1 MTDTPN
7 TFSLANRIELALP
20 AWAKPYVRLARLD
33 KPIGWWLLL
42 LPGWWAIALAQVAQ
56 GGGMPRLDLLA
67 LFLLGAILTRAAG
80 CTLNDLADRDIDA
93 KVARTRTRPL
103 ASGEIGGKG
112 ALAFMALL
120 LAASLLILVQF
131 NAFAIVVG
139 LLSAIPVLVYPFMKR
154 VTYWPQAFLGIA
166 FNWGALLGWAAV
178 FGALGPVPFL
188 IYAAGIAWTLA
199 YDTIYAHQ
207 DREDD
212 LLVGVKSSAIRL
224 GRATRPWV
232 AGFFG
237 LTLAGLALAG
247 YAAGAG
253 PLYMAGLGAAGVHA
267 AWQVARLDIDDP
279 SNCLRLFRSNRD
291 FGLIVFAGAVLE
303 SLARAA

>member
-1 MTDTPN
+1 MNDAEKTLNPAAWVD
-7 TFSLANRIELALP
+7 LAP
-20 AWAKPYVRLARLD
+20 AWAQPFVRLARLE

-42 LPGWWAIALAQVAQ
+42 LPGWWSIALAQIAQ

-80 CTLNDLADRDIDA
+80 CTLNDLVDRDIDA

-103 ASGEIGGKG
+103 AAGEIGVRG
-112 ALAFMALL
+112 ALVFMALL
-120 LAASLLILVQF
+120 LAAALLILVQF
-131 NAFAIVVG
+131 NGFAIVVG
-139 LLSAIPVLVYPFMKR
+139 LLSAVPVLVYPFMKR

-178 FGALGPVPFL
+178 FGSFDAVPFL

-224 GRATRPWV
+224 GNATRPWV
-232 AGFFG
+232 AAFFG

-247 YAAGAG
+247 HLAGAG
-253 PLYMAGLGAAGVHA
+253 PIYMAGLGAAGVHA

-279 SNCLRLFRSNRD
+279 GNCLKLFRSNRD
-291 FGLIVFAGAVLE
+291 FGLIVFAGAVLQ
-303 SLARAA
+303 SLAGAA